1 MWNRLAGTGSQLR
14 PATSDEPGRR
24 AGAKPGHSLGRVAG
38 AHAQDTHAASVEARA
53 ERAVDR
59 RAYYRVGGLLP
70 IRVTPIASEEIDAA
84 IFDLSLP
91 DPLLQPIGEE
101 ESDSPLAAR
110 MRRIEEKLDLL
121 LGELPG
127 DRPRALS
134 GRDRRPVVFSG
145 SGLRLDVEFDFAA
158 GDAFRIEILLPPPY
172 LRTLRAVGF
181 AVGSSES
188 RGGTAGPLAV
198 ELRHMED
205 EERDALV
212 AYSYDL
218 QRFAL
223 RHRSDAP

>member
-14 PATSDEPGRR
+14 PATRDGSGRH
-24 AGAKPGHSLGRVAG
+24 AGTPNTAGRIA
-38 AHAQDTHAASVEARA
+38 AAPAASVEART
-53 ERAVDR
+53 ERAIDR
-59 RAYYRVGGLLP
+59 RAYYRVEGLLP
-70 IRVTPIASEEIDAA
+70 IRVTPIPSEHVEAA

-101 ESDSPLAAR
+101 DADTPLAAR
-110 MRRIEEKLDLL
+110 LRRIEEKLDLL

-134 GRDRRPVVFSG
+134 GRDRRSVVFSG
-145 SGLRLDVEFDFAA
+145 SGLRLDVDFDFSA
-158 GDAFRIEILLPPPY
+158 GDAFGVEILLPPPY

-181 AVGSSES
+181 AVDTSKA
-188 RGGTAGPLAV
+188 RGGTAGPLAIA
-198 ELRHMED
+198 LRHMED